1 MLQDKA
7 FSLPPK
13 IGEKM
18 TYFVLGE
25 TKTVR
30 TWRHYVLRFFT
41 GTFLSYPPTTSFDTG
56 SRPICWTSMSRKL
69 FFWKSTCLA
78 GLPPPHQNPS
88 HSFSEITAES
98 RQERERNHEEK
109 EVMRSRWTTFRRP
122 GSGSDH
128 NWLWELG
135 QVILSLRTTLSS
147 NYTLFICDMGM
158 VADPTS
164 WVLLRVE
171 WGDAFQVLIYCLA
184 YWKC

>member
-1 MLQDKA
+1 MVVINARKRQGIPSGFPCSKTKPFPCLQRLAK
-7 FSLPPK
+7 K
-13 IGEKM
+13 V
-18 TYFVLGE
+18 TYFVLGG

-41 GTFLSYPPTTSFDTG
+41 GTFLSDPPTTSFDTG

-69 FFWKSTCLA
+69 FFCKSMCPT

-88 HSFSEITAES
+88 HSFSEIIAES

-109 EVMRSRWTTFRRP
+109 EVMWSRWTTFRRP

-135 QVILSLRTTLSS
+135 QVILSLRTTLPSS
-147 NYTLFICDMGM
+147 VTW
-158 VADPTS
+158 A
-164 WVLLRVE
+164 W
-171 WGDAFQVLIYCLA
+171 
-184 YWKC
+184 